1 MELSKLSNKELK
13 GILRENQVKNYSKLN
28 KKELVKKVN
37 QLTREQ
43 NGGKSG
49 KGKNRLKDLIGGEPD
64 ELKQSLLSNNHR
76 KQINGP
82 PAIYTRESTGYQ
94 PPSPANIPITQN
106 EKNKATLQQQQ
117 QLSAPLLSENEQKK
131 IKNNEEKRQINE
143 ATRRSL
149 ENQSVNQPL
158 NQVNNNEATRRSLE
172 NQSVNQPSKQEK
184 NECGLCTIQ

>member
-1 MELSKLSNKELK
+1 MELYKLSNKELK

-49 KGKNRLKDLIGGEPD
+49 KGKNRLKELIGGEPG
-64 ELKQSLLSNNHR
+64 ELKPLLSNNNR
-76 KQINGP
+76 KNKNGP
-82 PAIYTRESTGYQ
+82 PTIYTRESTGYQ

-117 QLSAPLLSENEQKK
+117 QLSAPLLSESEQKK
-131 IKNNEEKRQINE
+131 INNHEEKRQINE

-149 ENQSVNQPL
+149 ENQSVKQPL